1 MRETAILRWRW
12 QPAGPVVTG
21 YSQNLAEAA
30 GEIKRGAREVINLQ
44 TRDDAHTLSPS
55 FLSSSVKGVFRSASA
70 WLVERTARQQGEA
83 RFVTCDYGEAVPER
97 RRAKLVHRGLEGL
110 CPICRV
116 FGGSG
121 CLSGREGTPAQR
133 QQGRVRFSFAHA
145 DDAAH
150 GSVRKSPPYRFAWEQ
165 VEGRGHRLVVEQLQ
179 FEPDA
184 VLEARVEPVDD
195 FVVALLW
202 LAGDLVSSG
211 FFRFGRFTT
220 RGYGVVRLLPTGQ
233 LRLGLSDLLSGEDP
247 TLLPVADQRS
257 GKKAAE
263 AILGEDPTLTVTGA
277 VRDWLLST
285 VVEA

>member
-12 QPAGPVVTG
+12 QPAGPLVTG

-30 GEIKRGAREVINLQ
+30 GEIERGAREVINLQ

-110 CPICRV
+110 CPVCRV

-195 FVVALLW
+195 FALALLW

-220 RGYGVVRLLPTGQ
+220 RGYGVVRLLPAAY
-233 LRLGLSDLLSGEDP
+233 LRQSLDALLSGRE
-247 TLLPVADQRS
+247 PVLELVDGQRS
-257 GKKAAE
+257 GKMVAAAMLKEE
-263 AILGEDPTLTVTGA
+263 AIAVVTEEVTRWTV
-277 VRDWLLST
+277 
-285 VVEA
+285 